1 MTKGQGRGRG
11 RLRKTKQ
18 LVENVVEI
26 GTSATTIEMT
36 VEGIRPGLASG
47 AARTLNL
54 SPVPNIIVE
63 ENKSTEQGQE
73 NSSDLRNEDN
83 IAKSWA
89 NIFTGNRNAAND
101 MTLDYIPQLLW
112 IEL

>member
-18 LVENVVEI
+18 LVENV
-26 GTSATTIEMT
+26 GT
-36 VEGIRPGLASG
+36 RPGLASG